1 MKKNLGVIYN
11 AQGLVEYILVF
22 LFAAVVMYY
31 FAAKLDISKL
41 KNFAIYGIRNP
52 GAPSKVIIPPMT
64 D

>member
-1 MKKNLGVIYN
+1 MKKKRNDILN

-31 FAAKLDISKL
+31 FAAKLDVSKL
-41 KNFAIYGIRNP
+41 KNFAIYGIRNQSTP
-52 GAPSKVIIPPMT
+52 NKLIIPPMT

>member
-1 MKKNLGVIYN
+1 MKKK
-11 AQGLVEYILVF
+11 AQGLIEYILVF

-41 KNFAIYGIRNP
+41 KNFAIYGIRNQN
-52 GAPSKVIIPPMT
+52 AINRIILPPMT